1 MNFPLLQGNR
11 SQYSYVGSKGNWI
24 GRKFHPEITKLT
36 KDLDFRAN
44 KTERLREYKELMV
57 NRRAGLLLNP
67 ALKQYDTAEP
77 FEQYDAR
84 TEMTEMWI
92 GSASRSL
99 QSQTKGRPA
108 RSY

>member
-24 GRKFHPEITKLT
+24 GRKFHPEITKPT
-36 KDLDFRAN
+36 KDLDVRAN
-44 KTERLREYKELMV
+44 KTKRLRDYKELMV

-67 ALKQYDTAEP
+67 ALKQYDTSETTH
-77 FEQYDAR
+77 DAR
-84 TEMTEMWI
+84 TEMTGMWI